1 VGDAGAVVVVGS
13 RCARGPGELPPALV
27 GRTLLIRC
35 PFAERRPSGTEVC
48 QDPWVN
54 LRRLLPALALGAL
67 LAGCGGSGVSAGP
80 LAPHALDGPDYSGY
94 LAAVEGIPFFR
105 GPHAAATAACERKAR
120 GDMTREEA
128 IDFVARAMAGVGFGR
143 PEAQRTIDAVDEFN
157 VCPSSTTWES

>member
-1 VGDAGAVVVVGS
+1 MD
-13 RCARGPGELPPALV
+13 
-27 GRTLLIRC
+27 
-35 PFAERRPSGTEVC
+35 
-48 QDPWVN
+48 

-67 LAGCGGSGVSAGP
+67 LAGCGGGGVSAGP

-94 LAAVEGIPFFR
+94 LAAVEGIPFLR

-120 GDMTREEA
+120 DMTREEA
-128 IDFVARAMAGVGFGR
+128 IDLVARAMAGVGFGR